1 MKSSQTRRD
10 FLADAAAASAV
21 AGLGEFAFLRGL
33 PPVSAAEA
41 HIAPEKVQFGNEIEP
56 LVRLIEDTPR
66 SQLLEKV
73 AGRLRGGLD
82 YQSLLAGLLLAGVRS
97 IKPRPVGFKF
107 HAVLVVNSAHL
118 ASLGAPAG
126 ERWLPLFW
134 ALDNF
139 KESQAQNKRES
150 GGWVMPPVEE
160 GKLPA
165 ATHAK
170 ERFREAMDDWSEEGA
185 DRAIVPFV
193 RSAGATEVIEEFW
206 RYGSRDFRDIGH
218 KAIYT
223 ANSWRALQTIG
234 WQHAEPV
241 MRSLAFALLEHEG
254 GNPAKRDAE
263 ADRPWRDNLKRVG
276 KIRADW
282 RHGKVRPEA
291 AAELLA
297 TMRTAGHADACDKVV
312 ELLNKGIDPRSV
324 WDGIFLTAAEL
335 LMRKPDIIGVH
346 CVTSVNA
353 LYYGFLTSGNDETRR
368 LLMLQAP
375 AFLALF
381 HKRMIG
387 AADFNKELRIDRLE
401 KAELKAT
408 GAQAIEEIFAD
419 VRRKPEEAARK
430 TLALL
435 DTKNPPA
442 RPLITAARRLIFN
455 KGTNAHDYKYS
466 SAALEDYY
474 HASRAWRPRYLAA
487 CTFWLRGSS
496 DQDNALIRRAKA
508 ALSKT

>member
-1 MKSSQTRRD
+1 
-10 FLADAAAASAV
+10 LAGAATAGAV
-21 AGLGEFAFLRGL
+21 AGLGDFAFLGGL
-33 PPVSAAEA
+33 APVSAAEA
-41 HIAPEKVQFGNEIEP
+41 HIAPDRVELSKEIEP

-66 SQLLEKV
+66 KELLEKV
-73 AGRLRGGLD
+73 AGRLREGLD
-82 YQSLLAGLLLAGVRS
+82 YQTLLAGLLLAGVRG

-118 ASLGAPAG
+118 ASLGAPDR

-160 GKLPA
+160 AKLPA
-165 ATHAK
+165 AAHAK
-170 ERFREAMDDWSEEGA
+170 KRFREAMDDWNEEGA
-185 DRAIVPFV
+185 DRAVAAFV

-206 RYGSRDFRDIGH
+206 RYGARDFRDIGH
-218 KAIYT
+218 KAIYV

-234 WQHAEPV
+234 WRHAEPV
-241 MRSLAFALLEHEG
+241 VRSLAFALLEHEG

-263 ADRPWRDNLKRVG
+263 ADRPWRDNLRRAA
-276 KIRADW
+276 KIRPDW
-282 RHGKVRPEA
+282 RQGKVSPEA
-291 AAELLA
+291 AADLLA
-297 TMRTAGHADACDKVV
+297 AMRTASQADACDKVV

-324 WDGIFLTAAEL
+324 WDGVFLTAAEL

-353 LYYGFLTSGNDETRR
+353 LHYAFQTSGNDETRR
-368 LLMLQAP
+368 LLLLQAP

-381 HKRMIG
+381 HKRI
-387 AADFNKELRIDRLE
+387 AHASDFNKELRIDGLQ
-401 KAELKAT
+401 KADLKSG
-408 GAQAIEEIFAD
+408 GARAIEEIFAD
-419 VRRKPEEAARK
+419 VRKEPLEAARK
-430 TLALL
+430 ALAVLGE
-435 DTKNPPA
+435 KNPPA
-442 RPLITAARRLIFN
+442 RALITAARRLIFN
-455 KGTNAHDYKYS
+455 KGTNSHDYKYS

-474 HASRAWRPRYLAA
+474 HVTRASRPRYLAA
-487 CTFWLRGSS
+487 CTFWLRGAS
-496 DQDNALIRRAKA
+496 DPDNALIGRARA